1 MYFLNVGE
9 QKCIIQKY
17 KCKKCGKIFYTDI
30 KSIVDENCNITKPVI
45 EYINEIYSI
54 SGNSIYK
61 IQYMLK
67 RFFNVDI
74 SHQSIESCIISDE
87 NDDISVNES
96 YSGYYLFDSLWT
108 KINGVWNYFLVLFD
122 VKLNSVVSMDLVE
135 SEDIGTIYKFLDDS
149 LRNQPKICIVS
160 DLKDEYH
167 PAIEKVGVKHQFC
180 MFHTKQKINRNIK

>member
-1 MYFLNVGE
+1 MHNNL
-9 QKCIIQKY
+9 
-17 KCKKCGKIFYTDI
+17 
-30 KSIVDENCNITKPVI
+30 
-45 EYINEIYSI
+45 
-54 SGNSIYK
+54 
-61 IQYMLK
+61 
-67 RFFNVDI
+67 
-74 SHQSIESCIISDE
+74 DE

-167 PAIEKVGVKHQFC
+167 PVIEKIGVIHQFC
-180 MFHTKQKINRNIK
+180 MFHTKTLVFIDNGSVSNLIFLFLMKSQIILVLIKSSLLIR